1 MKGESMKALL
11 KKRENLMQRIAGY
24 LEFFRG
30 SITSVC
36 STCNRAACICTGK
49 EKGRAYR
56 LTYKDK
62 QQKTRTVY
70 ISQAQLPE
78 ARKMIDNYAKIRK
91 IIDELFETNI
101 AIFKGRSKP

>member
-1 MKGESMKALL
+1 MKALL

-24 LEFFRG
+24 SEFFRG

-49 EKGRAYR
+49 TKRRAYR

-62 QQKTRTVY
+62 EQKTRTVY
-70 ISQAQLPE
+70 IPQKQLPE
-78 ARKMIDNYAKIRK
+78 ARKMIDNYVKMRK